1 MYSEKWPT
9 FCKRLLP
16 HWSRG
21 SFHCCFV
28 VRLVRNEEWLA
39 KQGWHWVLFG
49 ILLHLFCWNVL
60 SQKGAKKRWTYV
72 LIWDRHRCSHKVHI
86 TEEIKLHHTWLHTNR
101 WQCQHFFSRQTRKLA
116 DMLQVSTK
124 ANMSQKYQ
132 IQQNIWN
139 VLFAV
144 WKKYSSKHDHSKLS
158 KRSEKVSCCFFGVLC
173 WAEMAWKMVQTSSA
187 VITALC
193 NSLKGADTICNK
205 CSEILHWLFASGVG
219 AQISTVVVSV

>member
-1 MYSEKWPT
+1 MADILQKTASSLVKRKLSLL
-9 FCKRLLP
+9 FCRSFGQEWGMIGQASLLP
-16 HWSRG
+16 
-21 SFHCCFV
+21 
-28 VRLVRNEEWLA
+28 
-39 KQGWHWVLFG
+39 GWHWVLFG

-144 WKKYSSKHDHSKLS
+144 WKKYSSKHDHSK
-158 KRSEKVSCCFFGVLC
+158 
-173 WAEMAWKMVQTSSA
+173 
-187 VITALC
+187 
-193 NSLKGADTICNK
+193 
-205 CSEILHWLFASGVG
+205 
-219 AQISTVVVSV
+219 